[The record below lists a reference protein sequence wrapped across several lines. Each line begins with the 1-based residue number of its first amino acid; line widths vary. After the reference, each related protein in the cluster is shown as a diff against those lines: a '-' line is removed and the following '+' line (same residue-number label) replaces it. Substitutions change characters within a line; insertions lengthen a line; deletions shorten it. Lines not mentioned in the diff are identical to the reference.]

1 MYKVKKRIVVSAAH
15 YLTLDYESKCSGIHG
30 HNWVID
36 VYLKSP
42 SLNANGM
49 VMDFSHIK
57 KVIKEALDHKLINDV
72 IKVNPTAENIA
83 YWICQQLQPFC
94 YRVDVEESPNNTASY
109 ERDEY

>member
-42 SLNANGM
+42 NLNANGM

-57 KVIKEALDHKLINDV
+57 KVIKDALDHKMINDV

-83 YWICQQLQPFC
+83 YWICQQLHHLHGQNIGI
-94 YRVDVEESPNNTASY
+94 YGE
-109 ERDEY
+109 

>member
-57 KVIKEALDHKLINDV
+57 KVIKDALDHKLINDV

-83 YWICQQLQPFC
+83 YWICQPLQPFC
-94 YRVDVEESPNNTASY
+94 YRVDVEESPNKTASY
-109 ERDEY
+109 ERDE

>member
-49 VMDFSHIK
+49 V
-57 KVIKEALDHKLINDV
+57 VLNA
-72 IKVNPTAENIA
+72 
-83 YWICQQLQPFC
+83 
-94 YRVDVEESPNNTASY
+94 
-109 ERDEY
+109 